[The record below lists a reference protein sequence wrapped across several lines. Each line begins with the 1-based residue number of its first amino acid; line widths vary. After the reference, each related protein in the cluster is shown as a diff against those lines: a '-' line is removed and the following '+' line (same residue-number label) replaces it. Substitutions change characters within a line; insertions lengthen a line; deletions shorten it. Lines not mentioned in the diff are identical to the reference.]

1 VTQDKR
7 AGADCAGAKHGI
19 GLSRAI
25 LAVGTLAMALCG
37 STALVVAQPKP
48 EELAAQEKEACT
60 RNLKIIYQAIQAY
73 ELDHK
78 DLPNWLSDLVPKYL
92 PDANVLVCPVCRR
105 TGKTEDP
112 ALADPK
118 LSSSYLFEFCP
129 VYVDTGDANGPMHT
143 RREWKRRQMGLV
155 GSMVPVVRCRQH
167 DPVLNLAF
175 DGHIYESP
183 GSWERLFTNRLDIV
197 ELTAP
202 RLFAGDAPPKPAPPS
217 RFPARDA
224 KAGPGLLDLTRYY
237 NVSLSEAWLGK
248 DSATLAPLPEGL
260 QTFAK
265 VEFDVRGIL
274 QAGSQVLADKKYP
287 RQIKGI
293 AVHRKCKHLHFLHA
307 ACHASAADAG
317 VQIASYFVHYAGNPA
332 RLEIPVVCGHD
343 VRDWIALPE
352 EPAAPSELTIAWT
365 GHNFAKSP
373 AETLRLFKTT
383 WTNLVSDAEIESLD
397 FVSSMAGPAPFL
409 VAITAD

>member
-1 VTQDKR
+1 VTHDKR
-7 AGADCAGAKHGI
+7 AGADCAGARNGR
-19 GLSRAI
+19 GRSRAI
-25 LAVGTLAMALCG
+25 LAAGTLALALW
-37 STALVVAQPKP
+37 SSAALVNAQPKP

-60 RNLKIIYQAIQAY
+60 RNLKTIYQAIRAY

-92 PDANVLVCPVCRR
+92 PDANVLICPVCRR

-118 LSSSYLFEFCP
+118 LPSSYLFEFCP
-129 VYVDTGDANGPMHT
+129 IYVDTGNPNGPMHT

-167 DPVLNLAF
+167 NPVLNLGF
-175 DGHIYESP
+175 DGQIYESP
-183 GSWERLFTNRLDIV
+183 PSWERLFTNRLDIV

-202 RLFAGDAPPKPAPPS
+202 RLFAGDAPSKPPPAA

-237 NVSLSEAWLGK
+237 NAPLSETWLGK
-248 DSATLAPLPEGL
+248 DSATLAPLPQGL
-260 QTFAK
+260 QTLAK
-265 VEFDVRGIL
+265 VEFDVRGL
-274 QAGSQVLADKKYP
+274 VQAGSQTLVDKRYP

-293 AVHRKCKHLHFLHA
+293 AVHRKCAQLHFLHG
-307 ACHASAADAG
+307 ACHATAADDG

-332 RLEIPVVCGHD
+332 RLEIPVVCGRD
-343 VRDWIALPE
+343 VRDWIAPPD
-352 EPAAPSELTIAWT
+352 EPPAPPELTVAWV
-365 GHNFAKSP
+365 GHSFAKSP
-373 AETLRLFKTT
+373 AETLRLFTTT
-383 WTNLVSDAEIESLD
+383 WTNLAPDAEIESVD
-397 FVSSMAGPAPFL
+397 FVSNMAGPAPFL
-409 VAITAD
+409 VAITAE